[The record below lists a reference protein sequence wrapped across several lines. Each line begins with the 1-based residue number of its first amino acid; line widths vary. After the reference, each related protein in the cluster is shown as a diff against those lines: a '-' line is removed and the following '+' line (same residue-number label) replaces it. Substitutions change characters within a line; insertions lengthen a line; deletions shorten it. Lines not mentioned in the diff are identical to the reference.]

1 MRIYTYLVIIACMLA
16 AYVSSPDVGLSPG
29 IVKFLPDLLSA
40 CTVIYV
46 LLAGTRQR
54 FRYVGFK
61 YWLIFAVLTLAIIA
75 GPLINHEAPGPIV
88 NGMRYYLRAIPFFFL
103 PAVVEYSEEDLKRF
117 MYLILALSLLQC
129 PVAAYQRYTVAEN
142 NQFSGDPVIG
152 TLMIS
157 GILSLFLIS
166 VLCVMG
172 SLMVR
177 GRVGKIWYACCFVAL
192 VLPMSINETKV
203 TIFLLPLALLVTFA
217 LAARPGRRIPVT
229 LSALGLLALGAAV
242 FVPLYNYFNTL
253 HNPMP
258 FTVQDFLTDN
268 SMLNTYMNK
277 PAGVGTGEEAGRSTA
292 LLAPFL
298 QLGHDPINLTFG
310 LGLGNV
316 SVSSLGTQ
324 FSGQYATL
332 YWNFA
337 HDLSL
342 SMFLFEIG
350 LFGTTLILL
359 LHWMLLR
366 DALYVMRRDSGLL
379 GALAP
384 GYIGAWVTTTVGLVY
399 VTVHTFESLSFMFWF
414 FSGLLAARRMHLA
427 GDSVP
432 AAVGVQAGLAVPN
445 LGFR

>member
-1 MRIYTYLVIIACMLA
+1 MRIYMYLVIVVCMLA
-16 AYVSSPDVGLSPG
+16 AFVSSPDVGLAPG
-29 IVKFLPDLLSA
+29 VVKFLPDLMSV

-46 LLAGTRQR
+46 VLAGTRQR

-61 YWLIFAVLTLAIIA
+61 YWLIFAALTLAIVC
-75 GPLINHEAPGPIV
+75 GPLINHEAPGAVI
-88 NGMRYYLRAIPFFFL
+88 NGMRYYLRAIPFFLL

-129 PVAAYQRYTVAEN
+129 PVAVYQRYTVAES

-177 GRVGKIWYACCFVAL
+177 GRVGKIWYACCFVML

-217 LAARPGRRIPVT
+217 LAARPGRRIAVT
-229 LSALGLLALGAAV
+229 LSALGLLVLGSAI

-253 HNPMP
+253 HNPNP
-258 FTVQDFLTDN
+258 WTVQEFLTN
-268 SMLNTYMNK
+268 NALFSAYMNK

-292 LLAPFL
+292 LLAPFQ

-310 LGLGNV
+310 LGLGNA
-316 SVSSLGTQ
+316 SESSLGTQ
-324 FSGQYATL
+324 FTGEYATL

-337 HDLSL
+337 HELSM
-342 SMFLFEIG
+342 SMFLFEVG

-359 LHWMLLR
+359 LHWMVLR
-366 DALYVMRRDSGLL
+366 DAIYVFRRDPGLL

-384 GYIGAWVTTTVGLVY
+384 GYVGAWVTTTVGLIY
-399 VTVHTFESLSFMFWF
+399 VTVHTFESLSYMFWF
-414 FSGLLAARRMHLA
+414 FSGLLAARRMHLQ
-427 GDSVP
+427 GESVP
-432 AAVGVQAGLAVPN
+432 ATVMQAALVVPN
-445 LGFR
+445 LRSR